1 MFLQNIFLLCIAS
14 TTIITG
20 NSLLIVTFTIK
31 LFCRLF
37 GSIFF
42 KGTKII
48 GVSIE
53 VSLIL
58 KHR

>member
-1 MFLQNIFLLCIAS
+1 
-14 TTIITG
+14 
-20 NSLLIVTFTIK
+20 
-31 LFCRLF
+31 LF